1 MPQLQPYTPYRIRLS
16 QEDTSRQSHRR
27 YSVKRQYSYL
37 FFHCRDSQ
45 LAAQVDTLNKDY
57 AKANV
62 KFTLAGTDRTT
73 NANWFN
79 TVGPDSSLQTTMKK
93 QVSYP

>member
-1 MPQLQPYTPYRIRLS
+1 MLIPFVY
-16 QEDTSRQSHRR
+16 
-27 YSVKRQYSYL
+27 
-37 FFHCRDSQ
+37 FRDSQ
-45 LAAQVDTLNKDY
+45 LSAQISALNQDY
-57 AKANV
+57 AKANI

-93 QVSYP
+93 QVSYLKLA